1 MKKLAIRTLGWGI
14 GWGIG
19 GLALVQLPALA
30 NNPANNPLVNAASS
44 THSFSGTP
52 ALSAPIGTG
61 LGQQPGVQSSAQ
73 ADLQPQLLAVALDAR
88 NLQQGDS
95 GADVRILQRYLS
107 RNGLYP
113 YEVDGVFGIET
124 ATAVATYQRIRDLPA
139 TGIAD
144 EATLID
150 MDFDFLPTASAP
162 AFTPSVTNNNTPGT
176 ALLSGNLVPGGSGSD
191 VIALQQRLNAFGI
204 PLFVDGVYGFET
216 EQAVRTYQ
224 RVQGLNASGIAD
236 NATLESMGF
245 SVPNYPYI
253 AAVIADTSLL
263 GDVQRFFPDAFVDRN
278 RRGRFINIGTFNERS
293 PAEARVDAAA
303 ARGFTTRVLYRR
315 SGLFR

>member
-19 GLALVQLPALA
+19 GLALVQLPVLA
-30 NNPANNPLVNAASS
+30 NNLANNPLVNAVSS
-44 THSFSGTP
+44 THSFSGRT
-52 ALSAPIGTG
+52 SFSEQTG
-61 LGQQPGVQSSAQ
+61 RTQIQQPHSQ
-73 ADLQPQLLAVALDAR
+73 AQLLAVALGAR
-88 NLQQGDS
+88 NLQQGDF
-95 GADVRILQRYLS
+95 GPDVRILQRYLS

-150 MDFDFLPTASAP
+150 MDFDFLPTAAAP
-162 AFTPSVTNNNTPGT
+162 AFTPSATTNTSG
-176 ALLSGNLVPGGSGSD
+176 ASLLSGNLVPGSSGSD

-224 RVQGLNASGIAD
+224 RVQGLNVTGSAD
-236 NATLESMGF
+236 NTTLESMGF

-253 AAVIADTSLL
+253 AAIIADGSRLSE
-263 GDVQRFFPDAFVDRN
+263 VQRFFPEAYVDRN
-278 RRGRFINIGTFNERS
+278 RRGRFINIGTFADRS

-303 ARGFTTRVLYRR
+303 ARGFTTRVLYRQ

>member
-14 GWGIG
+14 GWSLG
-19 GLALVQLPALA
+19 GLAFIQLPVLAA
-30 NNPANNPLVNAASS
+30 NNPANTPWVNAASS
-44 THSFSGTP
+44 SHSLFGSVSFSEQTP
-52 ALSAPIGTG
+52 TG
-61 LGQQPGVQSSAQ
+61 QIQ
-73 ADLQPQLLAVALDAR
+73 QPQLLAVALGAR

-124 ATAVATYQRIRDLPA
+124 ATAVATYQRIRNLPA

-144 EATLID
+144 EETLVD
-150 MDFDFLPTASAP
+150 MEFDFLPTAAAP
-162 AFTPSVTNNNTPGT
+162 AFTPSAAPSAQGT
-176 ALLSGNLVPGGSGSD
+176 SLLSGNLVPGSSGSD

-224 RVQGLNASGIAD
+224 RVQGLNATGSAD

-245 SVPNYPYI
+245 AVPNYPYI
-253 AAVIADTSLL
+253 AAVIADGSRLSE
-263 GDVQRFFPDAFVDRN
+263 VQRFFPEAFVDRN
-278 RRGRFINIGTFNERS
+278 RRGRFINIGTFAGRS